1 MKKDKYSQ
9 YIQAYVLGALS
20 NEEMKRFEDHLRTD
34 CPGCAQEVTEMLT
47 VTSLLSASIEPQHPS
62 LHVREKILATI
73 VRERS
78 YVAVQKA
85 VKPSLL
91 DRVAAAFRQRGFG
104 LALGTTVAVLLLV
117 IAFSVFVLSLLST
130 IDEQKVQI
138 TTLRDELTRKEEL
151 LSVLQA
157 RRVDMVVMNG
167 LEISPQGYGKIIWD
181 PERKVAILQI
191 SNLPVVPKDKDYQLW
206 VIRDKKPVSA
216 GVFAVTSEKDGFFKI
231 TPLIETDLKRIN
243 AFAVTLEPKGGMP
256 QPTGKMYLLGTPRV
270 N

>member
-1 MKKDKYSQ
+1 MRKDKYTQ
-9 YIQAYVLGALS
+9 YIHAYALGALS
-20 NEEMKRFEDHLRTD
+20 NEEVERFEDHLRTG
-34 CPGCAQEVTEMLT
+34 CPECAQEVTEMLA
-47 VTSLLSASIEPQHPS
+47 VTSLLSTSVEAQHPS
-62 LHVREKILATI
+62 PHVREKILATI
-73 VRERS
+73 AREKSYEPVR
-78 YVAVQKA
+78 KA
-85 VKPSLL
+85 VKPGLL

-138 TTLRDELTRKEEL
+138 TALRDELTRKEEL

-157 RRVDMVVMNG
+157 RRVDMVIMNG

-191 SNLPVVPKDKDYQLW
+191 SNLPIVPKDKDYQLW

-216 GVFAVTSEKDGFFKI
+216 GVFAITSEKDGFFKI
-231 TPLIETDLKRIN
+231 TPLVETDLKRIN
-243 AFAVTLEPKGGMP
+243 AFAVTLEPKGGVP